1 MKCNIVTLASEY
13 VFGSYLKESKHCIEF
28 IGKKQQTSSCL
39 WCFMSSV
46 KLTLENIDKSCAL
59 Q

>member
-28 IGKKQQTSSCL
+28 IGKNSKHRHVYGVLCHL
-39 WCFMSSV
+39 
-46 KLTLENIDKSCAL
+46 
-59 Q
+59 